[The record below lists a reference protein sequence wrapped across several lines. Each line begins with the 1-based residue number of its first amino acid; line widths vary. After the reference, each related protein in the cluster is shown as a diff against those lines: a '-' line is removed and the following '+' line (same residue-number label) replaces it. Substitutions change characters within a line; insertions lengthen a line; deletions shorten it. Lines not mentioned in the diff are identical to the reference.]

1 MAQKLDGIAPR
12 RGAGKE
18 NSGLFPAVPGA
29 LDQLRSE
36 PDNHPQTH
44 GQSLGSGRRDHP
56 RSTWNPISAQNRR
69 GNSGLPGHPGRRSGF
84 VSQRLRRATTFL
96 RIHLQQVSQIPTGAE
111 PGSNPKAVEM
121 TKEENPQNQNRDFPL
136 SWKAPTP
143 RFPHSHRHGYCS
155 SSIGQAN
162 QTIKR
167 KVELIAPYTVSH
179 PQIFQTKLDLLS
191 FGFHPSSFIFRLLIF
206 RLAQGLF
213 LLTFLARSGARY

>member
-1 MAQKLDGIAPR
+1 
-12 RGAGKE
+12 
-18 NSGLFPAVPGA
+18 
-29 LDQLRSE
+29 
-36 PDNHPQTH
+36 
-44 GQSLGSGRRDHP
+44 
-56 RSTWNPISAQNRR
+56 
-69 GNSGLPGHPGRRSGF
+69 
-84 VSQRLRRATTFL
+84 
-96 RIHLQQVSQIPTGAE
+96 
-111 PGSNPKAVEM
+111 
-121 TKEENPQNQNRDFPL
+121 
-136 SWKAPTP
+136 PTP